1 MKLAAVLVIGLCGL
15 PACASAA
22 APANDAFAN
31 RIALPGTLPITETG
45 TNVEAT
51 REWQYEE
58 IGPFA
63 AGHSVWFK
71 WTSSI
76 DGWVT
81 VDTCTASFQTVL
93 GIFTGSDVEHLTRIT
108 KGNVSEMPGC
118 TATAR
123 KYTFK
128 AVNGT
133 EYEIGVDGNGFF
145 VPAPPGEPPPPPP
158 VTEGEFTLRI
168 EETPAPVN
176 DDFAAA
182 TPISGEIDED
192 PDGARHYIAQVEGY
206 NWKAAT
212 EGSEPTYDTG
222 AGASVW
228 YSWTPPET
236 ASYRLSGACCGSD
249 FAFALFSGESLGA
262 LTRIPPGELGEVDAI
277 GGTHYWIAAY
287 GTHDEETGEPSM
299 GSFNLLISSV
309 LASRSQPSS
318 TPNSSSP
325 PSPAQTPADTTPPDT
340 KIDKTSLR
348 AAARSAKFW
357 FFASEPAQGFLC
369 RLDKGAFKP
378 CGSPRIYKRLKPG
391 RHAFRVRAIDLAGN
405 VDGSAAVASFRVPRP
420 EKRR

>member
-15 PACASAA
+15 PAYASAA

-31 RIALPGTLPITETG
+31 RIELAGALPIIETG

-51 REWQYEE
+51 REWQNEE
-58 IGPFA
+58 VGPFA

-71 WTSSI
+71 WTAGI

-81 VDTCTASFQTVL
+81 VDTCTASFRTVL

-108 KGNVSEMPGC
+108 KGNASETPGC
-118 TATAR
+118 FATAR
-123 KYTFK
+123 RYTFK
-128 AVNGT
+128 AVSGT

-145 VPAPPGEPPPPPP
+145 VPPGPGEPPPPPP

-182 TPISGEIDED
+182 TPVSDEIYEE
-192 PDGARHYIAQVEGY
+192 PDGTRRYVAQVEGY
-206 NWKAAT
+206 NWRATT
-212 EGSEPTYDTG
+212 EGAEPTYDTG

-228 YSWTPPET
+228 YSWSPPET

-249 FAFALFSGESLGA
+249 LAFALFSGESLGA
-262 LTRIPPGELGEVDAI
+262 LTRIPLGGLGEVDAI

-309 LASRSQPSS
+309 LAPRSQPPS

-325 PSPAQTPADTTPPDT
+325 PNPQQPPADTTAPDT
-340 KIDKTSLR
+340 RIDKTSLR
-348 AAARSAKFW
+348 AAARGAKFW
-357 FFASEPAQGFLC
+357 FSASEPAQGFLC
-369 RLDKGAFKP
+369 QLDKSAFKP
-378 CGSPRIYKRLKPG
+378 CGSPRAYKRLKPG
-391 RHAFRVRAIDLAGN
+391 RHAFRVKAVDVAGN

-420 EKRR
+420 QKRH